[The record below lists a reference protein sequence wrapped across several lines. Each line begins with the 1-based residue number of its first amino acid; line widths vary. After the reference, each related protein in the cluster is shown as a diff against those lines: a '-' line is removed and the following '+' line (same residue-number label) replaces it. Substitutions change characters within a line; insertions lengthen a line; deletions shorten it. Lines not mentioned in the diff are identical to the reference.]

1 MRRSLPGLARAAA
14 RRAEKG
20 PGARPSRLQQPI
32 PCGADR
38 LTGIHHTSQ
47 VEPRDAFISYLDYG
61 REVVER
67 GRDQL
72 ADANHRLFVRQDE
85 SGLRTQVFRLAQ
97 CHARENPKGLRLIR
111 RRDDVLVP
119 STEDDRCP
127 VKVRPPRELEM
138 GDQTAADT
146 HCSISDTR
154 GDASVTD

>member
-1 MRRSLPGLARAAA
+1 M
-14 RRAEKG
+14 
-20 PGARPSRLQQPI
+20 
-32 PCGADR
+32 
-38 LTGIHHTSQ
+38 
-47 VEPRDAFISYLDYG
+47 
-61 REVVER
+61 
-67 GRDQL
+67 
-72 ADANHRLFVRQDE
+72 
-85 SGLRTQVFRLAQ
+85 FRLAQ

-119 STEDDRCP
+119 STDDDRCP